1 MLDLELE
8 NTQAVESIPNGLG
21 LWSFAGDGLNFP
33 QTRTHRQ
40 FRHIHSVDEFPR
52 VALDECSLVGPLPL
66 RVCLKVRNSS

>member
-8 NTQAVESIPNGLG
+8 NTQAVESVANGLRF
-21 LWSFAGDGLNFP
+21 WSLAGDGLNFP

-66 RVCLKVRNSS
+66 RVGLKLRNNS